1 MKLPD
6 ISVKNPIGISMV
18 FIAVLVLG
26 VIAFR
31 SLPRDVMPDIDFP
44 TLTVI
49 TIYPGASPEDVEKE
63 VTEKIELVL
72 ASTPNLKSVI
82 SKSRENVSII
92 TLMFEWESD
101 ITEAANNAR
110 DLIEIIK
117 NDLPQ
122 SSQPPFIM
130 KVNSSML
137 PVTALTIS
145 VEESFDDFGR
155 LYDNIIAPRLRRI
168 DGVGTVFPIA
178 NPEKQIII
186 EADPNALLAYGVSIQ
201 QISAIIGAQKMSI
214 PGGNVKAGSFDLS
227 VRAPSLINTVDDL
240 KELTLFSFNNK
251 TILLKDVATITEGY
265 KEKEEVV
272 RSKGK
277 RSIAMFIQKQ
287 TGTNTLDTYKAI
299 HLELKNMKPLLPPD
313 VEIDEIFNTAEI
325 IEVTLN
331 NLSSTVWWGAVW
343 VILVV
348 FLFLRQIRSSLI
360 IILSI
365 PFSLIIAFIVIYIA
379 GYTVN
384 IFSLMSLVVA
394 MGMVVDNAIVVLE
407 NITKHIEKGV
417 RPREASIFATGEMG
431 KAIIA
436 STFTTIAVFMPMLFI
451 GGIVGIMFKQ
461 LVVIIIA
468 TLIASLLTALTLTP
482 MLSSLLIKKQKK
494 APNTLYAFSEK
505 IFNSIESGYKKMLKW
520 AIFHKAFTLVLAIL
534 LFAGSLGLI
543 RFIGTDYLPD
553 FDTGDVMIAIETEEG
568 SSVAETERIAMEVE
582 SLIRKNVPELVS
594 TYIVAGQTE
603 KGLLSSVGFPEGKN
617 FATIGIRLTPPEKR
631 DRNSREIALSL
642 EDILAAAPDVNK
654 YRITGGSLLSSIVLG
669 NAKPIEIKLFGN
681 NLETLAETAT
691 QIADEMKKV
700 QWLTG
705 IETPS
710 SQNKPELFVKID
722 KNKAASMGLNN
733 LLISL
738 QIRQSL
744 FGSEAGSINVN
755 DEDKQIIV
763 RYPEN
768 YRNDI
773 SKLNDIVI
781 SGITG
786 KSVRL
791 GDIASIEPGSGYQEI
806 SRESQQRVF
815 TVSAQP
821 INISL
826 GDAGSGVEKIIQSI
840 DIDPSIDVQMA
851 GQLKEQSQSFESLTL
866 ALIIGIML
874 VFMIMASLFKSLLHP
889 FIIIFSVPFTF
900 TGVILAFLVSGLTLS
915 VVTFTGLIML
925 MGIVVNN
932 GIVLVDYINL
942 LRARG
947 LSISEAVQE
956 AGRSRLRPVLMTS
969 MTTILAMVPMAMNK
983 SMGHEVWSPLGIT
996 MIGGLLVSTLIT
1008 LIIVPVIYAALE
1020 ARKLKHEK
1028 QNHTSDNI
1036 QILQS

>member
-1 MKLPD
+1 
-6 ISVKNPIGISMV
+6 
-18 FIAVLVLG
+18 
-26 VIAFR
+26 
-31 SLPRDVMPDIDFP
+31 
-44 TLTVI
+44 
-49 TIYPGASPEDVEKE
+49 
-63 VTEKIELVL
+63 
-72 ASTPNLKSVI
+72 
-82 SKSRENVSII
+82 
-92 TLMFEWESD
+92 MFQWESD

-122 SSQPPFIM
+122 GSQPPFIM

-145 VEESFDDFGR
+145 VEESYDEFGR

-168 DGVGTVFPIA
+168 DGVGTVFLIA
-178 NPEKQIII
+178 NPEKQIIV
-186 EADPNALLAYGVSIQ
+186 EVDPSALIAYGVSIQ
-201 QISAIIGAQKMSI
+201 QISATIGAQKISI
-214 PGGNVKAGSFDLS
+214 PGGNVKVGTFDLS
-227 VRAPSLINTVDDL
+227 VKSPSLINTVEDL

-251 TILLKDVATITEGY
+251 IIQLKDVASITEGY
-265 KEKEEVV
+265 KEKDEIV

-299 HLELKNMKPLLPPD
+299 HQELFNMKPLLPPD

-331 NLSSTVWWGAVW
+331 NLGSTVWWGAVW

-348 FLFLRQIRSSLI
+348 FLFLRHIRSSLI

-365 PFSLIIAFIVIYIA
+365 PFSLIIAFIVIYVA

-436 STFTTIAVFMPMLFI
+436 STFTTIAVFLPMLFI
-451 GGIVGIMFKQ
+451 GGIVGIMFQQ

-468 TLIASLLTALTLTP
+468 TLIASLFTALTLTP
-482 MLSSLLIKKQKK
+482 MLSSLLIKKQKE
-494 APNTLYAFSEK
+494 APNKLYLFSENMFHW
-505 IFNSIESGYKKMLKW
+505 IENSYKKMLKW
-520 AIFHKAFTLVLAIL
+520 AIYHKLVTLLGALL
-534 LFAGSLGLI
+534 LFAGSLSLI
-543 RFIGTDYLPD
+543 QFIGTDYLPD

-582 SLIRKNVPELVS
+582 TLVREHVPELVS

-631 DRNSREIALSL
+631 NRNSKEIAFSL
-642 EDILAAAPDVNK
+642 EDILASAPDVNK
-654 YRITGGSLLSSIVLG
+654 YRVTGGSLLSSIVLG

-681 NLETLAETAT
+681 NLEILAETAEN
-691 QIADEMKKV
+691 IADEMRKAS
-700 QWLTG
+700 WLTG

-710 SQNKPELFVKID
+710 SQNKPELFVLID
-722 KNKAASMGLNN
+722 KNKAASMGLTN
-733 LLISL
+733 LFVSL

-744 FGSEAGSINVN
+744 YGSEAGTISIQ
-755 DEDKQIIV
+755 DEEKQIVI
-763 RYPEN
+763 RYPEM

-773 SKLNDIVI
+773 SRLDDIVI
-781 SGITG
+781 SGMTG
-786 KSVRL
+786 KTVRL
-791 GDIASIEPGSGYQEI
+791 GDIASIESGSGYQEI
-806 SRESQQRVF
+806 AREGQQRVF
-815 TVSAQP
+815 TISAQP
-821 INISL
+821 VNISL
-826 GDAGSGVEKIIQSI
+826 GDAGQGVEKIIQSI
-840 DIDPSIDVQMA
+840 DIDSSVDVQMA
-851 GQLKEQSQSFESLTL
+851 GQLKEQSQSFENLSL

-969 MTTILAMVPMAMNK
+969 LTTILAMVPMAMNK
-983 SMGHEVWSPLGIT
+983 TMGYEVWSPLGIT
-996 MIGGLLVSTLIT
+996 MIGGLLVSTIIT
-1008 LIIVPVIYAALE
+1008 LIIVPVIYASLE
-1020 ARKLKHEK
+1020 ARKLKIEK
-1028 QNHTSDNI
+1028 QINKE
-1036 QILQS
+1036 